1 MTSKYSYVR
10 FRWWSPL
17 SLDKAVEE
25 LSGLKTKKMIYP
37 KGSAELSLLKDVR
50 DEVEVEADT
59 LQAFLSPFRAI
70 LNQKEAKPFTARDIE
85 LREKVM
91 KMYPR
96 GRSTPFPWEFSSE
109 PKFEKEKPGGS
120 HRDILLGS

>member
-10 FRWWSPL
+10 FRWWDPVN
-17 SLDKAVEE
+17 LDKAVEE
-25 LSGLKTKKMIYP
+25 LSGFKVKKIIQE
-37 KGSAELSLLKDVR
+37 KGGEDISLYRDLR

-59 LQAFLSPFRAI
+59 LQAFLSPFRAV
-70 LNQKEAKPFTARDIE
+70 LNQKEAKPFTARDLE

-96 GRSTPFPWEFSSE
+96 GRPTPFPWEFSSE
-109 PKFEKEKPGGS
+109 PKFEVEEGK
-120 HRDILLGS
+120 

>member
-1 MTSKYSYVR
+1 MSSKYSYVR

-25 LSGLKTKKMIYP
+25 LSGFKTKKMIYP

-59 LQAFLSPFRAI
+59 LQAFLSPFRAV
-70 LNQKEAKPFTARDIE
+70 LNQREAKPFTARDME
-85 LREKVM
+85 LRERVM
-91 KMYPR
+91 KMYPSDR
-96 GRSTPFPWEFSSE
+96 PTPFPWEFSSE
-109 PKFEKEKPGGS
+109 PRFEKEKPKE
-120 HRDILLGS
+120 